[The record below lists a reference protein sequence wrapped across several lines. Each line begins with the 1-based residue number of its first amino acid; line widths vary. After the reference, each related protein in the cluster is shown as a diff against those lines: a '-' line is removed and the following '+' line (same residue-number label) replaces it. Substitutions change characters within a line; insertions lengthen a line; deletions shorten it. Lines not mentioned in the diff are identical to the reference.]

1 MEQTAEFCLPIQTLV
16 YGGFFSLAQT
26 VIKQESLAYVT
37 LSLPVY
43 MIIIVKMSH
52 RPSDNL
58 VLLVS
63 EVSEGPVC
71 DIRLKWA
78 RGKFQNPRVAA
89 TASLA
94 QMKGIHRLDHSNR
107 FTRP

>member
-1 MEQTAEFCLPIQTLV
+1 MLGCICSV
-16 YGGFFSLAQT
+16 GFFSLAQT

-71 DIRLKWA
+71 DR
-78 RGKFQNPRVAA
+78 RGSGQGESFRIQEWLPLPAW
-89 TASLA
+89 
-94 QMKGIHRLDHSNR
+94 HR
-107 FTRP
+107 